1 MINNISNSEPYLNI
15 KRSTKKNDIEQ
26 NNKPENNT
34 FKKYLSDYV
43 PRYTGDEGIAKKYNY
58 KEMTIFEKR
67 TFDEYML
74 TKVAYGI
81 SYEDFKKTLCGFPPV
96 DAPKDVMEAYT
107 NIISKYPENQ
117 REKIMGELSYLES
130 PTDNLDMKTSIKNG
144 IEHCKL
150 VEIITGQNQKHRENL
165 YEDFLNEL
173 NKINNIDNS
182 HKKTIDI

>member
-1 MINNISNSEPYLNI
+1 MIHNISNPQPYLNI
-15 KRSTKKNDIEQ
+15 NNKKNTIEQ
-26 NNKPENNT
+26 NDQPENNK
-34 FKKYLSDYV
+34 FEKYLSDYA
-43 PRYTGDEGIAKKYNY
+43 PKYAGDEGVVKEHNY

-67 TFDEYML
+67 IFDHYMQTDFL
-74 TKVAYGI
+74 YGV
-81 SYEDFKKTLCGFPPV
+81 SYDDFKKNLCGFPPV

-107 NIISKYPENQ
+107 NTISKYPENQ

-130 PTDNLDMKTSIKNG
+130 PTDTLDMKTSIKNG

-150 VEIITGQNQKHRENL
+150 VEIITGQSQKHRENL

>member
-1 MINNISNSEPYLNI
+1 MINNISNSQPYLNI

-26 NNKPENNT
+26 NNQTEDNK

-43 PRYTGDEGIAKKYNY
+43 PKYTGDEGMSKKCNY
-58 KEMTIFEKR
+58 KEMTVFEKR
-67 TFDEYML
+67 IFDDYMQTDFL
-74 TKVAYGI
+74 YGV

-96 DAPKDVMEAYT
+96 DAPKDIMEAYT
-107 NIISKYPENQ
+107 NTISKYPENQ
-117 REKIMGELSYLES
+117 REKIMGELSYLEP

-150 VEIITGQNQKHRENL
+150 VEIITGQSQKHRENL

-173 NKINNIDNS
+173 NKINNINNS